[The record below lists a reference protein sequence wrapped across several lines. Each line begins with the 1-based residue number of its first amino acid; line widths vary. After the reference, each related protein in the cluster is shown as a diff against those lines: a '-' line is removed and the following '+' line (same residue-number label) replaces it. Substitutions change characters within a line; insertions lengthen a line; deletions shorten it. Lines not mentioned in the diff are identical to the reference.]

1 MSEEEKVVPGNRG
14 SHSMRPIPKS
24 DPSASEY
31 KMTGW
36 SSRKDTT
43 LCGTLSG
50 WRMSSRNDK
59 ESDIVGCQVV
69 DVSVCQ
75 P

>member
-1 MSEEEKVVPGNRG
+1 
-14 SHSMRPIPKS
+14 MRPIPKS
-24 DPSASEY
+24 DPSSSDY
-31 KMTGW
+31 KMTSW

-50 WRMSSRNDK
+50 WRMSSRKDK
-59 ESDIVGCQVV
+59 EADIVGFQVME
-69 DVSVCQ
+69 VSVCQ